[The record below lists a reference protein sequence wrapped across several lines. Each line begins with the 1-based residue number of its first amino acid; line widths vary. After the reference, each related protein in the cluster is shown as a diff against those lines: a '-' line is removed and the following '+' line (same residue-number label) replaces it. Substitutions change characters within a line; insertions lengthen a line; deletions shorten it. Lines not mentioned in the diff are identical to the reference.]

1 MVHLVDVV
9 VEVATTDEL
18 HDKEEPLS
26 GLEGGHESGE
36 EATLAPKS

>member
-26 GLEGGHESGE
+26 GLEGRHERCE